1 MTTNMTTKKDSK
13 STITLTFGD
22 QAENHKG
29 MQIIGDGLAKDGFH
43 LRHLRAAKKKFEEL
57 GYVCEYYRLDKP
69 YKVMIKEEHGVDLER
84 AAILIIRNGVE
95 AFLGGSP
102 TTTGGVDAVF
112 KEQMDLKWDT
122 KALMYGRV
130 VNKHARHNLCY
141 GDDSQF
147 ADYENGKGTVVAWD
161 TILLTKKLRNSLD
174 TFFGARATNLQ
185 GEGNLYYDSSKC
197 FIGEHGD
204 SERRKVIAARLGSKF
219 PLYYRWYFHGDAIS
233 DIMEFELGHG
243 DIYVMSEKAV
253 GTDWKKKNIPTLR
266 HAAGLKSIKIR

>member
-1 MTTNMTTKKDSK
+1 MTTNTNITSKKGSK

-29 MQIIGDGLAKDGFH
+29 MQILGDGLAKDGFH

-95 AFLGGSP
+95 ALVSE
-102 TTTGGVDAVF
+102 GVDAVF

-141 GDDSQF
+141 GDDSQV

-161 TILLTKKLRNSLD
+161 TIPLTKKLRNSLD
-174 TFFGARATNLQ
+174 TFFGTRATNLQ
-185 GEGNLYYDSSKC
+185 GEGNLYYDSTKC
-197 FIGEHGD
+197 GLSWHGD
-204 SERRKVIAARLGSKF
+204 GERRRVIAARFGKNMSLCYHWFYQGK
-219 PLYYRWYFHGDAIS
+219 PI
-233 DIMEFELGHG
+233 
-243 DIYVMSEKAV
+243 SEKIEFTV
-253 GTDWKKKNIPTLR
+253 ISML
-266 HAAGLKSIKIR
+266 